1 MEKSQ
6 LHTEEFVD
14 RKVQKLIK
22 EEMSEFKVQLT
33 EFLAK
38 FITKQ
43 KNIA

>member
-6 LHTEEFVD
+6 LSTQEFVD
-14 RKVQKLIK
+14 RKVHKMVK
-22 EEMSEFKVQLT
+22 EEINKFKVQLT
-33 EFLAK
+33 DFLAK